1 MQYIKDKNNASNIF
15 ILELEIL
22 FISFQTIPNTLIVK
36 HDRVQSFVM
45 QTNGTIEIVHQMTNT
60 ANQFLLYVI
69 SSHLPSRIHR
79 FYILNIYPPTMCLY
93 CQHIPCYKKFFVFY
107 LLTILKRLHVIPYF
121 LQFDSRESLCDIWL
135 IQETNLL
142 HQLLYSIKGKVTNS
156 IRSNGM
162 FSIVH
167 ITHTLNVI

>member
-45 QTNGTIEIVHQMTNT
+45 QINGTIEIVHQMANT
-60 ANQFLLYVI
+60 AYQFLLYAI
-69 SSHLPSRIHR
+69 SSHLPSRIL
-79 FYILNIYPPTMCLY
+79 YNSLLDSPTMCLY

-121 LQFDSRESLCDIWL
+121 LQFDSRESLCDMWL

-142 HQLLYSIKGKVTNS
+142 HQLLYSI
-156 IRSNGM
+156 
-162 FSIVH
+162 
-167 ITHTLNVI
+167 

>member
-45 QTNGTIEIVHQMTNT
+45 QINGTIEIVHQMANT
-60 ANQFLLYVI
+60 AYQFLLYAI
-69 SSHLPSRIHR
+69 SSHLPSRILYNSLLD
-79 FYILNIYPPTMCLY
+79 FLNVYPPTMCLY

-121 LQFDSRESLCDIWL
+121 LQFDSRESFCDMWL

-142 HQLLYSIKGKVTNS
+142 HQLLYS
-156 IRSNGM
+156 M
-162 FSIVH
+162 
-167 ITHTLNVI
+167 